1 MSTTVRWDMSAAKK
15 IASSKVT
22 ISSAT
27 TTSFD
32 FGTPDDINLASLA
45 SRDVGYSPGD
55 RILVVLT
62 ASTAGTTDS
71 LTWVIQ
77 DADDSSGS
85 FGTAA
90 TAVTSAVAGA
100 LAATTGDDYS
110 AFAVK
115 IQFGR
120 PWLRIRVTSGGAT
133 DTFVTHCSV
142 YAIPSGL

>member
-1 MSTTVRWDMSAAKK
+1 MSSVRYDMAAMTK

-22 ISSAT
+22 IATAT

-32 FGTPDDINLASLA
+32 FGTPDDINLATVA
-45 SRDVGYSPGD
+45 GYTPGD

-62 ASTAGTTDS
+62 ASTVGTTNN

-85 FGTAA
+85 IGTPA
-90 TAVTSAVAGA
+90 TAVVTAVAGA
-100 LAATTGDDYS
+100 LAATTGDDFS

-115 IQFGR
+115 VQPGR
-120 PWLRIRVTSGGAT
+120 PWLRVRVTSDAAT
-133 DTFVTHCSV
+133 DTHVTHCSV
-142 YAIPSGL
+142 YAVPNNA

>member
-1 MSTTVRWDMSAAKK
+1 MSNVRYDLANMAK

-22 ISSAT
+22 IASAT

-32 FGTPDDINLASLA
+32 FGTPDDINLAALS
-45 SRDVGYSPGD
+45 GYSPGD

-77 DADDSSGS
+77 DAPDSSGS
-85 FGTAA
+85 IGTPA
-90 TAVTSAVAGA
+90 TAVTSVVAGA
-100 LAATTGDDYS
+100 LAAGTGDDYS
-110 AFAVK
+110 AFAV
-115 IQFGR
+115 QVQPNR
-120 PWLRIRVTSGGAT
+120 PWLRVRVTSGGAT

-142 YAIPSGL
+142 YAVPNGV

>member
-1 MSTTVRWDMSAAKK
+1 MSTTVKWDLAGATK

-32 FGTPDDINLASLA
+32 FGTPDDINLAA
-45 SRDVGYSPGD
+45 VTGYTAGD
-55 RILVVLT
+55 RILAVMT

-77 DADDSSGS
+77 DAPDSSGS
-85 FGTAA
+85 IGSAA
-90 TAVTSAVAGA
+90 TAVTSVVAGA
-100 LAATTGDDYS
+100 LAAGTGDDYS
-110 AFAVK
+110 AFAV
-115 IQFGR
+115 QVQPGR
-120 PWLRIRVTSGGAT
+120 PWLRFRVTSSGAT

-142 YAIPSGL
+142 YAIPSNA